1 MNLMADYGNYLRNG
15 LIRFIPLFLISV
27 LLVTALGCSKDY
39 WLLKKI
45 STEYQDSFRKIKF
58 LITKEE
64 KREFLNLSTDEER
77 EEFFK
82 QFWAKRDP
90 DPETVGN
97 EFRDEY
103 FSRISRADH
112 LFSHEGKNGW
122 ETDRGRAYILL
133 GPPEFKESYPM
144 GYSQYSLPSEVWYY
158 GNFPVI
164 FIDRNR
170 SGSFDLTPLGARH
183 ISQLLAGAQLLKPGV
198 VGKKELYNFRCQI
211 EKISENNINII
222 LLLKNKNIYFKS
234 DSKYFY
240 SDVRITLNFNMLN
253 SENSFSIKRDKRIAI
268 EKSNLK
274 DPAEVSELII
284 PVNLRKGR
292 YELTIILENRE
303 NGIKVQKRIR
313 LKV

>member
-1 MNLMADYGNYLRNG
+1 MADYRNYLRSG
-15 LIRFIPLFLISV
+15 LIRFIPLFLISI

-45 STEYQDSFRKIKF
+45 STEYQDSFRKLKF

-90 DPETVGN
+90 DPETIEN

-103 FSRISRADH
+103 MSRISMADH
-112 LFSHEGKNGW
+112 LFSHEGKEGW
-122 ETDRGRAYILL
+122 DTDRGRAYILL
-133 GPPEFKESYPM
+133 GPPDFRESYPM
-144 GYSQYSLPSEVWYY
+144 GYSMYSLPSEVWYY
-158 GNFPVI
+158 GNFPVV

-170 SGSFDLTPLGARH
+170 SGSFDLTSLGARH
-183 ISQLLAGAQLLKPGV
+183 FSQLLAGAQLLKPGV
-198 VGKKELYNFRCQI
+198 SKNKDLYDFNVRI

-222 LLLKNKNIYFKS
+222 LRIKNKNIYFKS
-234 DSKYFY
+234 DSNSFY
-240 SDVRITLNFNMLN
+240 SNVEITLNFNLLN
-253 SENSFSIKRDKRIAI
+253 SDKTFSIKRKIII
-268 EKSNLK
+268 EKSGLEDPGKFSEIIIPMNLK
-274 DPAEVSELII
+274 
-284 PVNLRKGR
+284 KGK
-292 YELTIILENRE
+292 YEFTIILNNPEN
-303 NGIKVQKRIR
+303 NIKVQKRIR